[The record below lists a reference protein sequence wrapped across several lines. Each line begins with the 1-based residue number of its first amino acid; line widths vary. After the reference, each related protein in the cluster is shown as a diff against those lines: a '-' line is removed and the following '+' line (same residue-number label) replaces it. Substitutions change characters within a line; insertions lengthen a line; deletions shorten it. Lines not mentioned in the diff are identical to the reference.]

1 VFDWAT
7 AAVTALATG
16 LVTTLALNFVTAE
29 RRLGRTPPRWYGSD
43 DPDFRRATGV
53 LLGPAI
59 LPGNDV
65 KSLVNGDQIFP
76 AMLEAIA
83 DARNTICFE
92 TFIYWSGDIGQQF
105 QAAFIAAAT
114 RGVTVHILLDWAGS
128 RRMGSRML
136 EHMRAA
142 GVQIRIFHPL
152 SWYHLARMNNRTHR
166 KLLVIDGHTG
176 FTGGAGIADQWTGDA
191 GDPQHWRDTHF
202 KVIGPVVAQ
211 MQAVFLDN
219 WIKTTGEVLHG
230 DNYFPQIEPTG
241 KMDAQMFGSSQS
253 SGSDSMHLLVLLAI
267 TAARKTIDIGNSYF
281 VPDRLLKK
289 ALLDA
294 CKRGVKVRIVLPGP
308 HMDSPLVRYA
318 SRAAWDELMSGGV
331 ELHEFM
337 PTMFHCKVMIVD
349 GQWVSVGSANFDM
362 RSFRL
367 NYEANLNVFSELL
380 AQELTAAFAA
390 DIGRSRKFVRK
401 LWRKRSF
408 VRRAAEWLASRLDSQ
423 L

>member
-1 VFDWAT
+1 MFDWAT
-7 AAVTALATG
+7 AAVTALSTG

-29 RRLGRTPPRWYGSD
+29 RRLGKTPPRWYGSD

-65 KSLVNGDQIFP
+65 RTLVNGDQIFP

-83 DARNTICFE
+83 GARKTLCFE
-92 TFIYWSGDIGQQF
+92 TFIYWSGDIGQAF
-105 QAAFIAAAT
+105 EKAFIDAAA
-114 RGVTVHILLDWAGS
+114 RGVTVHILLDWVGS
-128 RRMGSRML
+128 RRMDSQML
-136 EHMRAA
+136 ERMSAA

-166 KLLVIDGHTG
+166 KLLVIDGCVG
-176 FTGGAGIADQWTGDA
+176 FTGGVGIAGQWA
-191 GDPQHWRDTHF
+191 GNAQDPQHWRDTHF
-202 KVIGPVVAQ
+202 RVTGPVVAQ

-230 DNYFPQIEPTG
+230 ENYFPAIKAAG

-281 VPDRLLKK
+281 VPDRLLQR

-294 CKRGVKVRIVLPGP
+294 RKRGVKVRIVLPGP
-308 HMDSPLVRYA
+308 HMDAPLVRYA
-318 SRAAWDELMSGGV
+318 SRAAWDQLMSAGI
-331 ELHEFM
+331 ELYEFM

-349 GQWVSVGSANFDM
+349 EQWVSVGSANFDM

-367 NYEANLNVFSELL
+367 NYEANLNVFSEPL
-380 AQELTAAFAA
+380 AQELTAQFTA
-390 DIGRSRKFVRK
+390 DIGRSRKFVRR

-408 VRRAAEWLASRLDSQ
+408 GKRALEWLASRLGSQ

>member
-16 LVTTLALNFVTAE
+16 LLTTLALNFVTAE

-43 DPDFRRATGV
+43 DPDFRRVTGV

-59 LPGNDV
+59 LHGNEV

-83 DARNTICFE
+83 AAEKTICFE
-92 TFIYWSGDIGQQF
+92 TFIYWSGDIGQ
-105 QAAFIAAAT
+105 AFEKAFNAAAA
-114 RGVTVHILLDWAGS
+114 RGVTVHILLDWVGS
-128 RRMGSRML
+128 RRMDSQML
-136 EHMRAA
+136 ERMSAA

-166 KLLVIDGHTG
+166 KLLVIDGRTG
-176 FTGGAGIADQWTGDA
+176 FTGGVGIANQWTGNA
-191 GDPQHWRDTHF
+191 QDPQHWRDTHF
-202 KVIGPVVAQ
+202 KVSGPVVAQ
-211 MQAVFLDN
+211 MQAVFVDN
-219 WIKTTGEVLHG
+219 WIRTTGEILHG
-230 DNYFPQIEPTG
+230 DNYFPEIKPAG

-267 TAARKTIDIGNSYF
+267 TAARKTIDIANSYF
-281 VPDRLLKK
+281 VPDRLLRR
-289 ALLDA
+289 ALLGA
-294 CKRGVKVRIVLPGP
+294 RKRGVKVRIVLPGP

-318 SRAAWDELMSGGV
+318 SRAAWDKLMSAGV
-331 ELHEFM
+331 ELYEFM

-367 NYEANLNVFSELL
+367 NHEANLNVFSEPL
-380 AQELTAAFAA
+380 AGELTAQFAA
-390 DIGRSRKFVRK
+390 DLAQSRKFVRR
-401 LWRKRSF
+401 LWRKRSWAKR
-408 VRRAAEWLASRLDSQ
+408 VMEWLASRVDSQ